1 MRVKDWMSPGII
13 LIPAETQLMEALRF
27 MNSKAIQ
34 RVGVMQGGEI
44 VGVVA
49 RFELYEHLEGSCS
62 GLLSRKCVGDAVPR
76 ALPAVSTDDPLD
88 RAAQL
93 LFDTGRPAIPV
104 MEAGVAVGVLTPL
117 DVCRAFRHAFGAH
130 SGEASRIMLMNASR
144 ERDLLDEIRLRT
156 EGSTIQS
163 LLAYPVGRE
172 WQVMVRLGAAVPPA
186 AVPELRFEKCA

>member
-1 MRVKDWMSPGII
+1 MRVKDWMTPGII

-62 GLLSRKCVGDAVPR
+62 TLLSRKCVGDALSGTR
-76 ALPAVSTDDPLD
+76 STVMSDDSLD

-93 LFDTGRPAIPV
+93 LVETGRPAIPV
-104 MEAGVAVGVLTPL
+104 MEAGVTAGVITPL
-117 DVCRAFRHAFGAH
+117 DVCRAYRHIFGVR
-130 SGEASRIMLMNASR
+130 SEEAPRIMMMNASR
-144 ERDLLDEIRLRT
+144 DRDLLDEIRLRT
-156 EGSTIQS
+156 KASAIQS
-163 LLAYPVGRE
+163 LLAYPTGRE
-172 WQVMVRLGAAVPPA
+172 WQIMVRLGAAVPPVA
-186 AVPELRFEKCA
+186 APGTRFEKCA